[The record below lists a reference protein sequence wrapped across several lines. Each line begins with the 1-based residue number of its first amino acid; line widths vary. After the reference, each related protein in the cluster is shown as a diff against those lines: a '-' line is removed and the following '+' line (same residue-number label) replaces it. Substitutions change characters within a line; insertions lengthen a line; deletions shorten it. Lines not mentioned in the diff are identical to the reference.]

1 MTNTS
6 PILSFQSYRNT
17 LDVDDIRMRALER
30 LYARREAVDSL
41 ISSLEDYQSVKV
53 ARAECVPI
61 TAGRR

>member
-6 PILSFQSYRNT
+6 PILSLPSYRST

-30 LYARREAVDSL
+30 LYARREAVDTL
-41 ISSLEDYQSVKV
+41 ISSLEDYQSVKTE
-53 ARAECVPI
+53 RAECVPI